1 MCLSLVSNLGKACV
15 DAWNWVGSS
24 GGRFRLD
31 AARAVDEFGQVV
43 VFHPVNPFTVSVDPV
58 S

>member
-1 MCLSLVSNLGKACV
+1 MRGRVE
-15 DAWNWVGSS
+15 S
-24 GGRFRLD
+24 GWILRGRFPLD
-31 AARAVDEFGQVV
+31 EAWAVDEFGQVV